1 MKLTFKQKIQCFAL
15 VAVLNAVAIGVV
27 SYYQQTSAA
36 TSLAQLIE
44 TSRTLQTNM
53 EADMAHDA
61 IHSDVLGFMATA
73 TTGEDAADYAASL
86 KEDSARITD
95 IVATLRD
102 TQSVAPATHALLVKV
117 TSLVGQYTT
126 GAKHLVE
133 SRTTDSAFA
142 NNLKIFKADFETL
155 AGEFDTISEDLE
167 KDAQAH
173 IASALAQQQH
183 GQMVM
188 ASVLGAVLLLSLGA
202 SWVLFFGVYKPLEQ
216 FAVHLEAT
224 SRGNSNLNSKLD
236 DAGTDEMAWIASSF
250 NRFVGKIRGAMTNVV
265 TGSQALSVASRQL
278 TSLSSDARAEI
289 EAQQSEIE
297 KVVGAMDEMNSTAA
311 HVAKSASVAATAV
324 QKANAEVRATNQV
337 VEEVVSAF
345 NTMAT
350 EVASAARVV
359 QQLETE
365 SASIGKIMDVIR
377 GIAEQ
382 TNLLALNAAIEAAR
396 AGEQGRG
403 FAVVADEV
411 RTLASRTQ
419 SSTAEIADT
428 IARLQEGARSAAT
441 VIEQSQ
447 RRAGETITKASEATA
462 ALASMSLQ
470 IDTLASMN
478 TEIATA
484 AEEQS
489 AVTEAV
495 KSTIF
500 TIREVAAKTGRG
512 SDQTLHAAS
521 ALEQLARELSSSVSA
536 FQVS

>member
-15 VAVLNAVAIGVV
+15 VAVLNAIAIGMV

-36 TSLAQLIE
+36 TSLVQLID
-44 TSRTLQTNM
+44 TSKTLQTNM

-86 KEDSARITD
+86 KENSARITD
-95 IVATLRD
+95 IVTTLRD
-102 TQSVAPATHALLVKV
+102 KQSVAPATHALLVKV
-117 TSLVGQYTT
+117 TPHVGQYST

-133 SRTTDSAFA
+133 TGTADSAFA

-216 FAVHLEAT
+216 FAIHLETT
-224 SRGNSNLNSKLD
+224 SRGNGNLNSKLD

-250 NRFVGKIRGAMTNVV
+250 NRFVKKIRGAMSNVV

-359 QQLETE
+359 HQLETE
-365 SASIGKIMDVIR
+365 SASIGKIVGVIR

-512 SDQTLHAAS
+512 SDQTLQAAS